1 MKKEINVQK
10 LIEVYK
16 SEKPLAE
23 ICALFHISK
32 QTVYNILKSEGV
44 DLNRQKLHE
53 NCGCPLFKKD
63 LYSNI
68 YCEDFGDWEFLT
80 LSFADKTQKN
90 KHKQCFCNSNN
101 YLNCK
106 IFQIAENEMR

>member
-1 MKKEINVQK
+1 MKKEIDVQK
-10 LIEVYK
+10 LIELYK
-16 SEKPLAE
+16 SETPLANLCE
-23 ICALFHISK
+23 MFHISK

-63 LYSNI
+63 LYNNI

-80 LSFADKTQKN
+80 LSFADKKAKN
-90 KHKQCFCNSNN
+90 AHKKRFCSCNG
-101 YLNCK
+101 Y
-106 IFQIAENEMR
+106 AECSIYKLLEDM

>member
-1 MKKEINVQK
+1 MKKEIDVQK

-63 LYSNI
+63 LYNNI
-68 YCEDFGDWEFLT
+68 YCEDFGEWEFLT
-80 LSFADKTQKN
+80 LSFADKKAKN
-90 KHKQCFCNSNN
+90 AHKKRFCTCNGYTACSI
-101 YLNCK
+101 YRLLG
-106 IFQIAENEMR
+106 EL